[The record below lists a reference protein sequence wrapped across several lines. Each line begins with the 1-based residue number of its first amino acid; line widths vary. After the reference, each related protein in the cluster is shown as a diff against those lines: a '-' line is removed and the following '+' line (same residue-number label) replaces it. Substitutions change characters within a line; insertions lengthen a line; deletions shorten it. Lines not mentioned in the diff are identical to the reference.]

1 MDEVGES
8 RTKNTRSEP
17 DRIRNGP
24 DVDSPAMPPAPSPLP
39 STLKIEGGNHMIQL
53 TKDLAM
59 TADEHCYI
67 VGQPRQR
74 ADKGTIL
81 RNPTYHPTA
90 AQAVSTALVRAMR
103 QGVAD
108 GSITTLRQFVQEQE
122 RQRTEIN
129 KLLHQ
134 LE

>member
-1 MDEVGES
+1 
-8 RTKNTRSEP
+8 
-17 DRIRNGP
+17 
-24 DVDSPAMPPAPSPLP
+24 
-39 STLKIEGGNHMIQL
+39 MIQL